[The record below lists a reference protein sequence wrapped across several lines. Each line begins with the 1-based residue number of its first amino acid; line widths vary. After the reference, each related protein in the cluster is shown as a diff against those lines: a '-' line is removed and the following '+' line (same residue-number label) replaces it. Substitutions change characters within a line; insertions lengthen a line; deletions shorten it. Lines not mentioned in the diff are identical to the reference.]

1 MIRGTLHPVATRE
14 SPGRPGELE
23 RRLLRLLLAGC
34 TVSAAARIL
43 HISTRVAESRLA
55 RLRECT
61 GSVNLYGLGASAE
74 RLGWHDEDQAEVE
87 SQAEAHPQAD
97 VDAHAVA

>member
-1 MIRGTLHPVATRE
+1 
-14 SPGRPGELE
+14 
-23 RRLLRLLLAGC
+23 
-34 TVSAAARIL
+34 
-43 HISTRVAESRLA
+43 
-55 RLRECT
+55 LRECT